1 MKVKQLASV
10 IAVLMVGLF
19 SMRMASAQEEIT
31 FITLNGASA
40 EIAGG
45 GAEAEN
51 GMIAISDA
59 GTYSLSGTLND
70 GQILINAPEDA
81 AVTLILNGVTINSS
95 TSAPIYAQSAS
106 ALTVT
111 LAEGSE
117 NTLNDAA
124 EYIYASEGDDEPEAA
139 LFSDVDLII
148 DGTGSLTV
156 NANYQD
162 GISTDDSLTINDSP
176 IITVNAVDDALRGND
191 AITINGGVYTLN
203 AVEGD
208 GLKSSE
214 QESVILIEGGE
225 FTITAEDDGVQSD
238 RDFTMNAGTFVIT
251 AGGDGI
257 HSEYNLVIN
266 DGSINV
272 LDSEEGIEGAF
283 IVINGGEIRVTS
295 TDDGIN
301 VSAPDDAETT
311 TTNTAPGGAPA
322 QGQPGG
328 FMGDP
333 NSPYYLHINGGYI
346 VVSAE
351 GDGLD
356 SNGAIEMT
364 GGVVIVNGPTGFD
377 NGALDYDRAFDIS
390 GGLLIATGSAGMPQ
404 APSDSSSQFSMLINY
419 AEPYSPGTLVHIQTS
434 DGEEILTFAP
444 AKAFQSVVFSSPEL
458 TQGVTYAIYAGG
470 SSSGIATDG
479 LYADGAYTPG
489 TLFETVT
496 ITNSVTNVGE
506 VRRRR

>member
-1 MKVKQLASV
+1 MKVRQLAG
-10 IAVLMVGLF
+10 AVAALMVGLS
-19 SMRMASAQEEIT
+19 SMSMASAQEEIT
-31 FITLNGASA
+31 FITLNGASG
-40 EIAGG
+40 EVAGG
-45 GAEAEN
+45 GAAAES
-51 GMIAISDA
+51 GMITISDA
-59 GTYSLSGTLND
+59 GTYSLSGALND

-81 AVTLILNGVTINSS
+81 AVTLILNGVTISS
-95 TSAPIYAQSAS
+95 SISAPIYAQSAS
-106 ALTVT
+106 VLTVT

-124 EYIYASEGDDEPEAA
+124 EYVYASEEDDEPEAA

-148 DGTGSLTV
+148 NGTGSLIV
-156 NANYQD
+156 NANFQD
-162 GISTDDSLTINDSP
+162 GISTDDSLTISDNP
-176 IITVNAVDDALRGND
+176 IIIINAVDDALRGND

-203 AVEGD
+203 ASEGD

-214 QESVILIEGGE
+214 QESVILIEGGN

-238 RDFTMNAGTFVIT
+238 RDFTMNAGEFVIT

-283 IVINGGEIRVTS
+283 IVINGGEIRVVS

-301 VSAPDDAETT
+301 VSAPDDAEIT
-311 TTNTAPGGAPA
+311 TTNTAPA

-356 SNGAIEMT
+356 SNGSIEMT

-377 NGALDYDRAFDIS
+377 NGTLDYDLTFNIS
-390 GGLLIATGSAGMPQ
+390 GGLLIAAGSAGMPQ
-404 APSDSSSQFSMLINY
+404 APGDSSSQFSMLINY

-458 TQGVTYAIYAGG
+458 TQGVTYDIYSGG

-496 ITNSVTNVGE
+496 ITNSVTYVGE
-506 VRRRR
+506 VRRQR